1 MDKKNDQTKA
11 KKEIGKKAKKIKEKI
26 MNKVE
31 DRMENAQTNDLEMD
45 QKTPPI
51 IEEETAEKLPINDIG
66 TDELV
71 SALKI
76 PMQDAKTD
84 DDPVDVHSAVFDSD
98 PEEEEEEEEEIENL
112 NDRYLGGDYEETE
125 NISEDDYDNSF
136 FEDSKL
142 MAEMGVEILD
152 LALQTGAMAI
162 EYKKNK
168 IKKPLQKLLEKRG
181 AKVSPE
187 VMFGVV
193 VLIVYAPVFMTAI
206 NERKKKNEAQR
217 NPEPDVA
224 EQIPNHIQEVH
235 PVPETLKKDL

>member
-66 TDELV
+66 TDDLV

-98 PEEEEEEEEEIENL
+98 PEEEEEEEIENL
-112 NDRYLGGDYEETE
+112 NDKYLGGDYEETDDV
-125 NISEDDYDNSF
+125 SEDDYDNSF

-162 EYKKNK
+162 
-168 IKKPLQKLLEKRG
+168 
-181 AKVSPE
+181 
-187 VMFGVV
+187 
-193 VLIVYAPVFMTAI
+193 
-206 NERKKKNEAQR
+206 AQDFE
-217 NPEPDVA
+217 NPESY
-224 EQIPNHIQEVH
+224 
-235 PVPETLKKDL
+235 KGS